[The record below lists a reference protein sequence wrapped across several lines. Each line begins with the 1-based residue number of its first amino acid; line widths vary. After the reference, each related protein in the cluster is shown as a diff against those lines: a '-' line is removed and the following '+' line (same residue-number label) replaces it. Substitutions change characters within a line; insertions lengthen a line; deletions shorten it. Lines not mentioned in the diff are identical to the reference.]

1 MNSNFDKN
9 INEFQDWLLE
19 NEDTRQG
26 DVVLKELLRQAESEA
41 SGKDASEGA
50 AAFSE
55 FAERTDIRGGKRK
68 PRRVLHIA
76 ANIAAA
82 LFIPVM
88 AACLWLAF
96 GTDGEPEAV
105 WSELSTAYAENA
117 SVELPDGTSVKLGP
131 CSRLIYPDRFTSSER
146 KVFISGDV
154 LFDVTKDQGKKFIAV
169 SDNMDVIVHGTR
181 FHVSSFM
188 DAGNDEVALLSGSV
202 ELSMHSDGT
211 SVRVVPCDI
220 IRYDKENGSVR
231 RLRFDVNSYERVL
244 DVDGLQFVDATLSEI
259 AETLSRRFKAEISV
273 EDSIAGEKYYASFI
287 NGENL
292 DEILN
297 ALNVER
303 HFRINHNNN
312 KIKLTAR

>member
-76 ANIAAA
+76 ASIAAA

-211 SVRVVPCDI
+211 SVRVVPGDI